1 MGIHW
6 VHAGRLKTASSKIVY
21 TGWLHFALKNT
32 HVCTY
37 CGTEK
42 AQIHMQGSSGKCN
55 GKVHTRLVIFQRC
68 GIMANF
74 YVFFCCHFFIL
85 KNKLFVA
92 LAAVA
97 QWVGHQPAYQRVAS
111 SIPSQGTCLGC
122 RPGQVL
128 SGGGGTWEATT
139 HCCFS
144 PSLPPSLPLCL
155 K

>member
-1 MGIHW
+1 
-6 VHAGRLKTASSKIVY
+6 
-21 TGWLHFALKNT
+21 
-32 HVCTY
+32 
-37 CGTEK
+37 
-42 AQIHMQGSSGKCN
+42 MQGSTGKCN

-122 RPGQVL
+122 GPGSLLCVRKRL
-128 SGGGGTWEATT
+128 SVNVCFT
-139 HCCFS
+139 HPMFLS
-144 PSLPPSLPLCL
+144 LSSSLPSHLSKNKEIKSLKLRNRSWL
-155 K
+155 LIFVR